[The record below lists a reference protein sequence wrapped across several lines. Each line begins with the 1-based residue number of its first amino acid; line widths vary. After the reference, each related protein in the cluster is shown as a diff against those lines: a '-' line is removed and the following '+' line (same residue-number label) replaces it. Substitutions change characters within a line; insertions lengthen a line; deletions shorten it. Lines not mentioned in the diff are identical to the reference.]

1 MSLEFERFY
10 SRNIYRC
17 IGDCFNR
24 PVGSCPGFELDL
36 LDRTSDDHYWTF
48 K

>member
-10 SRNIYRC
+10 SRNVYRC

-24 PVGSCPGFELDL
+24 PVGSCPGSELDL
-36 LDRTSDDHYWTF
+36 LDRTSNDHYWTF